1 MTAEPGRIGVLL
13 ADEQGLFRETVRIIL
28 GTRTDLEV
36 LAEAGDGASAVE
48 AARKHHPD
56 VALISLGLDGYE
68 GLAVVRSISQTVPTC
83 RVVVLAPTED
93 AAALADAMEAG
104 ASGYLSKERPV
115 TDLVETIRAVD
126 LHGILIPQSMLSAL
140 IRGLVGR
147 RREREEAVAR
157 YEKLTSRE
165 REVLELLIQGA
176 DNESIGRT
184 LLISPQTAR
193 THVQNILA
201 KLRVHSRLEA
211 AAFVRKIH
219 WRELMEPAGTLGSSS
234 TDRSNDDV
242 A

>member
-13 ADEQGLFRETVRIIL
+13 ADEQALFRETVRIIL

-48 AARKHHPD
+48 AALRHQPD
-56 VALISLGLDGYE
+56 VALISLGLDRYE
-68 GLAVVRSISQTVPTC
+68 GLAVVRSISKAVPRC
-83 RVVVLAPTED
+83 RVVVLAPAED

-115 TDLVETIRAVD
+115 TDLVETIRNVHE
-126 LHGILIPQSMLSAL
+126 HGILVPPTMLSSL
-140 IRGLVGR
+140 IKGLVGR
-147 RREREEAVAR
+147 RREREDAVAR
-157 YEKLTSRE
+157 YERLTARE

-176 DNESIGRT
+176 DNEAIGRA

-211 AAFVRKIH
+211 AAFVRNIH
-219 WRELMEPAGTLGSSS
+219 WRELMEPGVT
-234 TDRSNDDV
+234 
-242 A
+242 